1 MHTSCISKFK
11 SIRHVHHTHKQLNLI
26 THNVYVTITYTLQ
39 QIVVRTLLDIMPDAG
54 QYLLLLVT
62 VMYTVCA
69 AGVELFGGKICT
81 EPGNRYYELLKDTEY
96 AQNDYWPMNFNGKYL
111 QFTHIYVVQA

>member
-1 MHTSCISKFK
+1 
-11 SIRHVHHTHKQLNLI
+11 
-26 THNVYVTITYTLQ
+26 
-39 QIVVRTLLDIMPDAG
+39 MPDAG

-96 AQNDYWPMNFNGKYL
+96 AQNDYWPMNFNGK
-111 QFTHIYVVQA
+111 